1 MVDLQQGGIGG
12 DMRLTGAH
20 IADVHFGSDEDLLKE
35 VVACSGF
42 AAEYVERVRP
52 DFVMIT
58 GDLYDHRLLLD
69 SAGSLTALA
78 FVRRLAAVC
87 PVLIIRGTDLHDFD
101 SLESLRGLPNVMVV
115 SEARQVFFRKD
126 AGFYDRKGN
135 ERPEAVFS
143 CLPSPSKAF
152 LVSLG
157 ATPDEAQDE
166 VVNRV
171 RSVLL
176 EWGEANAAMR
186 EAGVITVLAGHGTIS
201 GAVTST
207 GRVMIGRDLEYGTRD
222 LELAG
227 ADYVGFGH
235 IHKAQK
241 VGPAWYAGSLG
252 RLDAGEQEEKGFLMV
267 ELEPGGR
274 VEPGFIRTPARKYLI
289 IDLGKDPENW
299 KEEVRAIFQSG
310 PLDEN
315 TVVKV
320 KTSLSETRASEIT
333 RKELEAVV
341 GKAVLFEKS
350 VIPIQRTRA
359 EGISTLTSARE
370 KYLAWAETTGQSSD
384 DLILAVVDMLDRP
397 AEEVLVSVRRKLC
410 PEELG
415 ADSPS
420 EAARTPA
427 MGAEADLSGS
437 PAGAAKKGNKK
448 KILPEQQAS
457 LTLP

>member
-1 MVDLQQGGIGG
+1 
-12 DMRLTGAH
+12 MRLTGAH
-20 IADVHFGSDEDLLKE
+20 IADVHFGSDEDFLKE

-42 AAEYVERVRP
+42 AAEYVEKAGP

-69 SAGSLTALA
+69 SSGSLAALA

-126 AGFYDRKGN
+126 AGFYESEGN
-135 ERPEAVFS
+135 GSPDAVFF

-157 ATPDEAQDE
+157 STPDEAQEE

-171 RSVLL
+171 RSVLRA
-176 EWGEANAAMR
+176 WGEANAAMR
-186 EAGVITVLAGHGTIS
+186 EAGVITILAGHGTIS
-201 GAVTST
+201 GTVTST

-222 LELAG
+222 LELAR

-267 ELEPGGR
+267 ELEPGTR
-274 VEPGFIRTPARKYLI
+274 VEPRLIKTPARKYLI
-289 IDLGKDPENW
+289 IDLGKDPMNW
-299 KEEVRAIFQSG
+299 KEEIKAAVRKE

-320 KTSLSETRASEIT
+320 KTSLSEPRASEIT

-359 EGISTLTSARE
+359 EGISTLASARE
-370 KYLAWAETTGQSSD
+370 KYLAWAETTGQRSD

-397 AEEVLVSVRRKLC
+397 AEDVLATMRQKLC
-410 PEELG
+410 LGELDE
-415 ADSPS
+415 DSPP
-420 EAARTPA
+420 EAAQSPA
-427 MGAEADLSGS
+427 TNAEADVSGS
-437 PAGAAKKGNKK
+437 PAASKKGNRKK
-448 KILPEQQAS
+448 SLPEQQAS
-457 LTLP
+457 LTLS

>member
-1 MVDLQQGGIGG
+1 M
-12 DMRLTGAH
+12 TGAH

-42 AAEYVERVRP
+42 AAEYVEKAKP

-69 SAGSLTALA
+69 SAGSLAALA
-78 FVRRLAAVC
+78 FVRRLATVC

-115 SEARQVFFRKD
+115 SEARQIFFRKD
-126 AGFYDRKGN
+126 VGFYEHRGN
-135 ERPEAVFS
+135 ESPDAVFS

-157 ATPDEAQDE
+157 ATPDEAQEE

-171 RSVLL
+171 RSVLRA
-176 EWGEANAAMR
+176 WGETNAVMR
-186 EAGVITVLAGHGTIS
+186 EAGAITILAGHGTIA
-201 GAVTST
+201 GAITST

-267 ELEPGGR
+267 ELEPGAR
-274 VEPGFIRTPARKYLI
+274 VEPRFIKTPARKYLI

-299 KEEVRAIFQSG
+299 KEEVRAIVQSG
-310 PLDEN
+310 PIDEN

-320 KTSLSETRASEIT
+320 KTSLSETRSSEIT

-341 GKAVLFEKS
+341 GKAILFEKS

-359 EGISTLTSARE
+359 EGISTLASARE
-370 KYLAWAETTGQSSD
+370 KYLAWAETTGQRFD
-384 DLILAVVDMLDRP
+384 DFILAVVDMLDGP
-397 AEEVLVSVRRKLC
+397 AEEVLAAMRRKLC
-410 PEELG
+410 PGGQEDNS
-415 ADSPS
+415 AS
-420 EAARTPA
+420 EAVQAQA
-427 MGAEADLSGS
+427 MNVEAPPQGDVGS
-437 PAGAAKKGNKK
+437 TAAAKKANCKK
-448 KILPEQQAS
+448 SRLEQQSS
-457 LTLP
+457 LTLS